1 MCISENLSK
10 QRIADLKK
18 RIRYSSFSLYAW
30 DVVVGRNDLREP
42 YVHHP
47 TRERRRTMTA
57 GKERLWKRLSNIQNV
72 ASQKKLFLK
81 SVVACHT
88 VRTFLLQPLFVVCTY
103 CVVWRLCNKYENL
116 SIAFPRE
123 KEQSFLWYDWK
134 APSFCLLTYKATSS
148 IDPNRTVFYVKG
160 NPSSYFSFQSNW
172 PRFVLPFL
180 LKVQLER
187 WMAPLFSK
195 RANVYS
201 SILVVHFLRLLENSA
216 STLGALAVTVILER
230 QLVEVNATIK
240 LVFG

>member
-1 MCISENLSK
+1 MEEAIKHSK
-10 QRIADLKK
+10 CCFTKK
-18 RIRYSSFSLYAW
+18 I
-30 DVVVGRNDLREP
+30 V
-42 YVHHP
+42 
-47 TRERRRTMTA
+47 
-57 GKERLWKRLSNIQNV
+57 
-72 ASQKKLFLK
+72 SQKCS
-81 SVVACHT
+81 SVPY
-88 VRTFLLQPLFVVCTY
+88 RTFLQQPLFVLCTY
-103 CVVWRLCNKYENL
+103 YVVQRLCNKYENL

-148 IDPNRTVFYVKG
+148 IDPNRTMFNVKG

-240 LVFG
+240 QCIWVGLGLAMPLTFVYVNQSSTYSFFNVILLKKPL

>member
-1 MCISENLSK
+1 MWLLVETTLGNHMYTIHREKEEELWRRGERETMEEAIKHSK
-10 QRIADLKK
+10 CCFTKK
-18 RIRYSSFSLYAW
+18 I
-30 DVVVGRNDLREP
+30 V
-42 YVHHP
+42 
-47 TRERRRTMTA
+47 
-57 GKERLWKRLSNIQNV
+57 
-72 ASQKKLFLK
+72 SQKCT
-81 SVVACHT
+81 SVPY
-88 VRTFLLQPLFVVCTY
+88 RPYLPSSSLFVVCTY

-134 APSFCLLTYKATSS
+134 APSFCLRTYKATIS
-148 IDPNRTVFYVKG
+148 IDPNRAIFYVKG